1 MYDKKFASKE
11 ERLANLHVIVTH
23 LANEASYRP
32 EVKNTL
38 KHYINVRDQLSMELE
53 HMYCERFNKT
63 QSDVSQFKTLLARL
77 KEPINSNKIDPITTL
92 IKDDRIPIGLRKK
105 IEKLNNKVVDLQ
117 SNPLWNDDTASRLA
131 LAEIDLDEAV
141 QDVKKYIKP

>member
-1 MYDKKFASKE
+1 MYDRKFASKE

-53 HMYCERFNKT
+53 HMYCELFNK
-63 QSDVSQFKTLLARL
+63 R
-77 KEPINSNKIDPITTL
+77 IDPIEQS
-92 IKDDRIPIGLRKK
+92 
-105 IEKLNNKVVDLQ
+105 EKLKQLIG
-117 SNPLWNDDTASRLA
+117 SL
-131 LAEIDLDEAV
+131 
-141 QDVKKYIKP
+141 KK